1 MKRFLTSALFLGVL
15 SPFGLVGCADKEKA
29 TTETKIE
36 TPGGTSTIT
45 DTKEVKSTGENPPV
59 DVTPAK

>member
-1 MKRFLTSALFLGVL
+1 MKRFLTTALILGVF
-15 SPFGLVGCADKEKA
+15 SPLGMVGCADKAKEETQ
-29 TTETKIE
+29 TTIE
-36 TPGGTSTIT
+36 TPGGKSTIT